1 MKFNKLS
8 SIPMNGV
15 FDESDDLLN
24 PNRNSMLRTVVL
36 TIGAIIAIIFLITCF
51 SVYVTGDT
59 DSVLYALIAV
69 ILQRAIQGTIESY
82 YGMKATAMNTYLWGF
97 GAIAFGLLL
106 FPFPVK

>member
-1 MKFNKLS
+1 MKLNKLS

-15 FDESDDLLN
+15 FNESDDLLN

-51 SVYVTGDT
+51 SVYVTDDT

-69 ILQRAIQGTIESY
+69 ILQRAVQGTIEY
-82 YGMKATAMNTYLWGF
+82 KYGMKATAMNTYLWGI